1 MALLFVDSFDH
12 YPSADRLLKW
22 TANYTNATSISAGNG
37 RFGTAALKCTAQTS
51 GQGIRKT
58 FPSTY
63 AGGVIGFAYRASALQ
78 SGLGIFLIMDG
89 TSEQLAF
96 ILNASG
102 QVEVRRGNVGGT
114 YITNGTIPLTGNVW
128 YYLEFKVSINSVG
141 GTIDTKVNGVA
152 DISYTGDT
160 NNTANNYFTGI
171 AFYNNSSSNDTY
183 IDDLYV
189 LSSVGSPND
198 YLGDSRVECLFP
210 NGNGNSSMFDGSDG
224 NQVDNYLLVD
234 EADSDEDTTYVE
246 SADVNDKDTYAY
258 GDLATTSGTVHAVC
272 PIPYHR
278 KTASGSKTLVT
289 VARTGGGTEEDSAAK
304 VVLDS
309 YTYGPD
315 YRTTKPGGGAWT
327 VSDVNA
333 AEFGIKVAS

>member
-22 TANYTNATSISAGNG
+22 TANWSNGVTISAGNG
-37 RFGTAALKCTAQTS
+37 RFGTAALRAAPQTG

-63 AGGVIGFAYRASALQ
+63 AGGVIGFAYKPSAITA
-78 SGLGIFLIMDG
+78 GLGVCLVLDG
-89 TSEQLAF
+89 TSEQVSF
-96 ILNASG
+96 ILNSSG
-102 QVEVRRGNVGGT
+102 QIEARRGGTGGT
-114 YITNGTIPLTGNVW
+114 LITNGSIQLSANVW
-128 YYLEFKVSINSVG
+128 HYLEFKVNINSSG
-141 GTIDTKVNGVA
+141 GTLDLKINGTA
-152 DISYTGDT
+152 DLTYTGDT
-160 NNTANNYFTGI
+160 NNTANNYFNGI
-171 AFYNNSSSNDTY
+171 AFFNNSSTLDAY
-183 IDDLYV
+183 WDDVYV